1 LYEKEL
7 EMLAQMSLIQRFPL
21 RTELYDKLLQSG
33 EGLERLDIFFRPL
46 FHKAP
51 EKIYNLNKSLELQR
65 PIRKKMVEEDEEVL
79 DFDEEEWQEELV
91 QRKKA
96 KLAKYEGSLNYILEA
111 AFNQETITLQE
122 LKEMVEEQSMREV
135 LIPDIDIF
143 KEIMVELIKAR
154 SIDLNLLRK
163 EKTEYI
169 LEDTLEFQLQDMILK
184 IVDQDEKK
192 RNISK
197 IFVSRT
203 EDGQGVK
210 FENVVDAKGIYRT
223 IRCSNV
229 EIAVET

>member
-1 LYEKEL
+1 
-7 EMLAQMSLIQRFPL
+7 
-21 RTELYDKLLQSG
+21 
-33 EGLERLDIFFRPL
+33 
-46 FHKAP
+46 
-51 EKIYNLNKSLELQR
+51 
-65 PIRKKMVEEDEEVL
+65 
-79 DFDEEEWQEELV
+79 
-91 QRKKA
+91 
-96 KLAKYEGSLNYILEA
+96 
-111 AFNQETITLQE
+111 
-122 LKEMVEEQSMREV
+122 
-135 LIPDIDIF
+135 
-143 KEIMVELIKAR
+143 MVELIKAR